1 MQRRTFT
8 AVSIAALTGLCTVWG
23 SAQAASQLK
32 LQVYNPGTQ
41 SMFAVSSELVTGA
54 REAIL
59 IDAQF
64 QKNDAQKLVALIK
77 ASGKKLTT
85 IYISHSDPDF
95 YFGLDTLQA
104 AFPDARIVAT
114 PQTVAAIEASK
125 DGKLAFWG
133 PMLKDNA
140 PQKIVVPKVL
150 NTDHL
155 LLEGQRLAIK
165 GLTGQQ
171 PERSYVW
178 IPGLRAVVG
187 GVVVSANAHVWMAD
201 TQTPESRAEWQK
213 TLDDIAA
220 LQPRTVVP
228 GHYLLKDGKAP
239 KGLESVRFTAD
250 YLTHFERASAQTN
263 DSQELIAAMKQ
274 RYPGLSG
281 EDGLVLGAKVVKGE
295 MKWPQ

>member
-1 MQRRTFT
+1 MQRRTF
-8 AVSIAALTGLCTVWG
+8 AASALMGLLAAWG
-23 SAQAASQLK
+23 SAHAAAPLH
-32 LQVYNPGTQ
+32 LQVYNPDAQ

-64 QKNDAQKLVALIK
+64 QKNDAQKLVDLVK

-104 AFPDARIVAT
+104 AFPQARIVAT
-114 PQTVAAIEASK
+114 PQTVAAIEANK
-125 DGKLAFWG
+125 DGKLAYWG
-133 PMLKDNA
+133 PILKSNA
-140 PQKIVVPKVL
+140 PQKLVVPQAL

-155 LLEGQRLAIK
+155 VLDGQRLEIK
-165 GLTGQQ
+165 GLKGPQ

-178 IPGLRAVVG
+178 IPSLRAVVG

-201 TQTPESRAEWQK
+201 SQTPESRARWQQ
-213 TLDDIAA
+213 TLDDITA

-228 GHYLLKDGKAP
+228 GHYQLKDGKAP
-239 KGLESVRFTAD
+239 RGLESVRFTAD
-250 YLTHFERASAQTN
+250 YLSQFERAAAQAQN
-263 DSQELIAAMKQ
+263 SQELVSAMKQ
-274 RYPGLSG
+274 RYPGLPG
-281 EDGLVLGAKVVKGE
+281 DAGLELGAKVIKGE

>member
-1 MQRRTFT
+1 MQRRTFAT
-8 AVSIAALTGLCTVWG
+8 ASALAGLFVLWGGAHAAAPLH
-23 SAQAASQLK
+23 

-64 QKNDAQKLVALIK
+64 QKNDAQKLVDMVK

-95 YFGLDTLQA
+95 YFGLDTLQS

-114 PQTVAAIEASK
+114 PQTVAAIKASK

-140 PQKIVVPKVL
+140 PQKVVVPQVL

-155 LLEGQRLAIK
+155 LLEGKRLEIK
-165 GLTGQQ
+165 GLKGQQ

-178 IPGLRAVVG
+178 IPSLRAVVG
-187 GVVVSANAHVWMAD
+187 GVVVNSNAHVWMAD
-201 TQTPESRAEWQK
+201 TQTPASRAHWQQ
-213 TLDDIAA
+213 TLSDITA
-220 LQPRTVVP
+220 LQPGTVVP

-239 KGLESVRFTAD
+239 QALESVRFTAG
-250 YLTHFERASAQTN
+250 YLSQFERAAAQATG
-263 DSQELIAAMKQ
+263 SQELVAAMKQ

-281 EDGLVLGAKVVKGE
+281 DDALELGAKVIKGE

>member
-1 MQRRTFT
+1 MQRRTF
-8 AVSIAALTGLCTVWG
+8 AAASALAGLLTLWG
-23 SAQAASQLK
+23 SAHAAAPLH
-32 LQVYNPGTQ
+32 LQVYNPGSQ

-64 QKNDAQKLVALIK
+64 QKNDAQKLVDMVK

-104 AFPDARIVAT
+104 AFPQARIVAT
-114 PQTVAAIEASK
+114 PQTVAAINASK

-133 PMLKDNA
+133 PQLKDNA
-140 PQKIVVPKVL
+140 PRKVVVPEVL
-150 NTDHL
+150 NSDHL
-155 LLEGQRLAIK
+155 LLEGKRLEIK
-165 GLTGQQ
+165 GLKGPQ
-171 PERSYVW
+171 PDRSYVW
-178 IPGLRAVVG
+178 IPSLKAVVG
-187 GVVVSANAHVWMAD
+187 GVVVNANEHVWMAD
-201 TQTPESRAEWQK
+201 TQTPASRAEWQQ
-213 TLDDIAA
+213 TLADITA

-239 KGLESVRFTAD
+239 KGLESVRFTSD
-250 YLTHFERASAQTN
+250 YLSQFERAAARARN
-263 DSQELIAAMKQ
+263 SQELVAAMKQ
-274 RYPGLSG
+274 QYPGLPG
-281 EDGLVLGAKVVKGE
+281 DGGLELGAKVVKGE

>member
-1 MQRRTFT
+1 MQRRTFAT
-8 AVSIAALTGLCTVWG
+8 VSVIAGLFAAWG
-23 SAQAASQLK
+23 GAQAAAPLQ
-32 LQVYNPGTQ
+32 LQVYNPDTQ

-64 QKNDAQKLVALIK
+64 QKNDAQKLVDMVK

-104 AFPDARIVAT
+104 AFPQARIVAT

-133 PMLKDNA
+133 PKLKDNA
-140 PQKIVVPKVL
+140 PQKVVVPQAL

-155 LLEGQRLAIK
+155 LLEGKRLEIK
-165 GLTGQQ
+165 GLKGPQ

-178 IPGLRAVVG
+178 IPSLRAVVG

-201 TQTPESRAEWQK
+201 SQTPESRAYWQQ
-213 TLDDIAA
+213 TLNDITA

-228 GHYLLKDGKAP
+228 GHYRLKDGKTP
-239 KGLESVRFTAD
+239 QGLESVQFTAD
-250 YLTHFERASAQTN
+250 YLSQFERAAAQAK
-263 DSQELIAAMKQ
+263 DSQELVAAMKQ
-274 RYPGLSG
+274 RYPGLPG
-281 EDGLVLGAKVVKGE
+281 DGGLEMGAKVIKGE